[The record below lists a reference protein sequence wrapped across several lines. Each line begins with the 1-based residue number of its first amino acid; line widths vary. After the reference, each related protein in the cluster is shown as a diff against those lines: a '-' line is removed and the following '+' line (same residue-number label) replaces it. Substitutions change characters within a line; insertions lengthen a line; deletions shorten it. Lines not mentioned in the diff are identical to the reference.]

1 MRTKKEFKYFTIFQY
16 EQEQEYLRDMHKH
29 GWKLSKIGGIGM
41 YHFEECEPEDV
52 VYQLDYNQEGRKNP
66 EEYYAMFSDC
76 GWEHLFD
83 FAQYSY
89 FRKRKVE
96 MEGDEEIFCDEQSKQ
111 DMMDRVYKGRLVPLL
126 IIFIMCLLPTFI
138 LNIAHGRYLIAMCS
152 GGVLAV
158 YAALFMQFAR
168 QYSAYKN
175 KGK

>member
-1 MRTKKEFKYFTIFQY
+1 METKKEYKFFTIF
-16 EQEQEYLRDMHKH
+16 EHEKEQEYLRDQHRA
-29 GWKLSKIGGIGM
+29 GWKFTKVTGFGM
-41 YHFEECEPEDV
+41 YHFERCKPEEV
-52 VYQLDYNQEGRKNP
+52 VYQLDYNKEGSANK
-66 EEYYAMFSDC
+66 EEYIKMYSDC
-76 GWEHLFD
+76 GWEYMQEF
-83 FAQYSY
+83 FGYSY
-89 FRKRKVE
+89 FRKSVE
-96 MEGDEEIFCDEQSKQ
+96 DMDGEEEIFCDDESRLA
-111 DMMDRVYKGRLVPLL
+111 MMERVYKARLVPLL